1 MYSLN
6 ASYYSSVFAVPSV
19 LVDKYIK
26 MASYCAI
33 KALLWILKT
42 QGGNF
47 SVAEIAKAIGS
58 SEGDTKEAL
67 DYWVNEGV
75 LTENGKAPVSPVVS
89 DSELKKKVPERT
101 EKISPANTDKKTE
114 SEIKLSKPTM
124 EQIAV
129 RMEENSSIK
138 GLFNQAQEMLGKTIG
153 YNMQASLLMMYDD
166 YGFGFDVILTLL
178 QYCVQKGTTST
189 AFISGLAKSWYKQEI
204 FSLEA
209 AHEYIDSHNEL
220 DRIYLQFKQFT
231 GITLPKPSTKI
242 ANYLSK
248 GNEMGFSIEMM
259 VLAYNEAGDK
269 TGKISPEYAAKI
281 LLSWHEKGYKTP
293 EDVKKGAED
302 YKAGKQESSQSE
314 RSYDIN
320 KAIEKAQNGELVF
333 KKKSKGRQAQ

>member
-6 ASYYSSVFAVPSV
+6 ASYYSSVFVVPSA

-26 MASYCAI
+26 MASYCAV
-33 KALLWILKT
+33 KALLWILKN

-47 SVAEIAKAIGS
+47 SVAEISKAIGS
-58 SEGDTKEAL
+58 SEGDTREAL

-89 DSELKKKVPERT
+89 DSELKKTVSEKAEKADSPDTQKKAEPEV
-101 EKISPANTDKKTE
+101 
-114 SEIKLSKPTM
+114 KLSKPTM

-189 AFISGLAKSWYKQEI
+189 AFISSLAKSWYKQEI

-209 AHEYIDSHNEL
+209 AHEYIDNHNEL

-242 ANYLSK
+242 SKYLTK
-248 GNEMGFSIEMM
+248 GSEMGFSVEMM

-281 LLSWHEKGYKTP
+281 LLSWCEKGYKTP
-293 EDVKKGAED
+293 EDVKKGTEE
-302 YKAGKQESSQSE
+302 YKAGKQEGLQSE

-320 KAIEKAQNGELVF
+320 KAIEKAQNGEIVY
-333 KKKSKGRQAQ
+333 KKKSKRRQAQ